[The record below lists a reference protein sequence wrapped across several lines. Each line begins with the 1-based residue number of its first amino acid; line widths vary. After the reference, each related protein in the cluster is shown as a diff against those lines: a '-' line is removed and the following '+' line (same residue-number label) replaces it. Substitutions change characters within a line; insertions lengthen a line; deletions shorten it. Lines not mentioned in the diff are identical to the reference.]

1 MRSRKSAFF
10 RGFLLV
16 LFVDKSL
23 FLHDNNTAHTETHHV
38 GCRSTNRDFGFYA
51 CTIHLCRARYL
62 FHLVGGLCLL
72 WRYAAKPQ
80 KRSDAK
86 THGFIFIDGAFC
98 VWQNI
103 IRLYYAVT
111 RQNSGVQL
119 SAARKPD
126 ECALVKREA
135 CVETWRRWI
144 GLRHRLATTL
154 LRNTA
159 VSLRDLRQPSEFSR
173 AGGDELPNITRRTP
187 TFGAMPMPW
196 CRRDRDATTLRR
208 VRRRFSVSVERSRTT
223 GWSGFAENAAQR
235 VLRALF
241 LRFAVISAFFPHRPR
256 QRGAELRLPPLSLP
270 LTQSCG
276 EKTSPSAIAEGRDPC
291 KRDAFFYILLLSL
304 LIEPFLGKYPHDPR
318 FFQRKHYIAS
328 FSLAF
333 PFVLRFS

>member
-1 MRSRKSAFF
+1 MI
-10 RGFLLV
+10 
-16 LFVDKSL
+16 
-23 FLHDNNTAHTETHHV
+23 
-38 GCRSTNRDFGFYA
+38 Y
-51 CTIHLCRARYL
+51 LCRARYL
-62 FHLVGGLCLL
+62 FHSVGGLCLL
-72 WRYAAKPQ
+72 RRYAAKPQ

-126 ECALVKREA
+126 ECALLKREA
-135 CVETWRRWI
+135 CVETWLRWI

-173 AGGDELPNITRRTP
+173 AGGDELPNIAHRTP

-196 CRRDRDATTLRR
+196 CRCDRDATTLRR

-241 LRFAVISAFFPHRPR
+241 PRFAVISAFSPRRPR

-270 LTQSCG
+270 LTQPRD
-276 EKTSPSAIAEGRDPC
+276 EKTSPSAIAEGREPC
-291 KRDAFFYILLLSL
+291 KRDAFLLL
-304 LIEPFLGKYPHDPR
+304 H
-318 FFQRKHYIAS
+318 
-328 FSLAF
+328 LAH
-333 PFVLRFS
+333 VIVK

>member
-1 MRSRKSAFF
+1 MRSRKSAFL
-10 RGFLLV
+10 RGILLIGIIYDPC
-16 LFVDKSL
+16 FNTIYS
-23 FLHDNNTAHTETHHV
+23 TAHTEPRHV
-38 GCRSTNRDFGFYA
+38 GCRSANRDFGFYA
-51 CTIHLCRARYL
+51 YTIHLCRARYL
-62 FHLVGGLCLL
+62 FHSVGGLCLL
-72 WRYAAKPQ
+72 RRYAAKPQ

-103 IRLYYAVT
+103 IRLYYAVM

-135 CVETWRRWI
+135 CVETWLRWI
-144 GLRHRLATTL
+144 GLRRQSATTL
-154 LRNTA
+154 LRKTA

-173 AGGDELPNITRRTP
+173 AGGDELPNITHRTP

-223 GWSGFAENAAQR
+223 GWPGFAENAAQR

-241 LRFAVISAFFPHRPR
+241 LRFAVISAFLPHRPR

-270 LTQSCG
+270 LTQPCG
-276 EKTSPSAIAEGRDPC
+276 EKTSPSAIA
-291 KRDAFFYILLLSL
+291 
-304 LIEPFLGKYPHDPR
+304 
-318 FFQRKHYIAS
+318 
-328 FSLAF
+328 
-333 PFVLRFS
+333 

>member
-16 LFVDKSL
+16 IFIGKSL
-23 FLHDNNTAHTETHHV
+23 FLHDNNTAHTETRHV

-51 CTIHLCRARYL
+51 YTIHLCRARYL
-62 FHLVGGLCLL
+62 FHSVGGLCLL
-72 WRYAAKPQ
+72 RRYAAKPQ

-135 CVETWRRWI
+135 CVETWLRLI

-173 AGGDELPNITRRTP
+173 AGGDELPNITHRTP

-208 VRRRFSVSVERSRTT
+208 VRRRFSVPVERSRTT

-270 LTQSCG
+270 LTQPCG

-291 KRDAFFYILLLSL
+291 KRDAFFL
-304 LIEPFLGKYPHDPR
+304 H
-318 FFQRKHYIAS
+318 
-328 FSLAF
+328 LAH
-333 PFVLRFS
+333 VIVN

>member
-1 MRSRKSAFF
+1 MYMALSALALYSNASFCCSCGMRSRKSAFF

-16 LFVDKSL
+16 IFTDKSL
-23 FLHDNNTAHTETHHV
+23 FLHDNNTAHTETRHV

-51 CTIHLCRARYL
+51 YTIHLCRARYL
-62 FHLVGGLCLL
+62 FHLVGGWCFAQ
-72 WRYAAKPQ
+72 RYAAKPQ

-103 IRLYYAVT
+103 IRLFYAVT
-111 RQNSGVQL
+111 RQNSGAQL

-135 CVETWRRWI
+135 CVETWLRWI

-159 VSLRDLRQPSEFSR
+159 VTLRDLRQPSEFSR
-173 AGGDELPNITRRTP
+173 AGGDELPNITHRTP

-256 QRGAELRLPPLSLP
+256 QRGTEPHLPPLSLP
-270 LTQSCG
+270 LTQPCG
-276 EKTSPSAIAEGRDPC
+276 EKTSPSAIAEGREPC
-291 KRDAFFYILLLSL
+291 KRDAFFL
-304 LIEPFLGKYPHDPR
+304 H
-318 FFQRKHYIAS
+318 
-328 FSLAF
+328 LAH
-333 PFVLRFS
+333 VIVK

>member
-10 RGFLLV
+10 RGILLIGIIYDPC
-16 LFVDKSL
+16 FNTT
-23 FLHDNNTAHTETHHV
+23 NNTAHTETRHV
-38 GCRSTNRDFGFYA
+38 GRHSTNRDFGFYA
-51 CTIHLCRARYL
+51 CTIYLCRARYL
-62 FHLVGGLCLL
+62 FRLVGGWCLL
-72 WRYAAKPQ
+72 QRYAAKPQ

-135 CVETWRRWI
+135 CVETWLCWI
-144 GLRHRLATTL
+144 GLRHRLATAL
-154 LRNTA
+154 LRKTA

-173 AGGDELPNITRRTP
+173 AGGDELPNITHRTP

-196 CRRDRDATTLRR
+196 WRRDRDATTLRR

-223 GWSGFAENAAQR
+223 EWSGFAENAAQR

-241 LRFAVISAFFPHRPR
+241 IRFAVISAFFPHRPR
-256 QRGAELRLPPLSLP
+256 QRGAELRLPPLSLLHAQP
-270 LTQSCG
+270 CG
-276 EKTSPSAIAEGRDPC
+276 EKTSPSAIAEGREPC
-291 KRDAFFYILLLSL
+291 KRDAFLLL
-304 LIEPFLGKYPHDPR
+304 H
-318 FFQRKHYIAS
+318 
-328 FSLAF
+328 LAH
-333 PFVLRFS
+333 VIVN